1 MTSKSFR
8 LKQPAD
14 RLPTERKGQDT
25 GTVNEGDDLF
35 ENIDVDDSKGKPDR
49 RIGAGR
55 EAGSNFKRQK
65 RDQKFGFGGK
75 KRFAK
80 SGDAASTADMRDFSV
95 KRMKAGGGGGAGV
108 KKRLGKG
115 RRAAAR

>member
-1 MTSKSFR
+1 MKI
-8 LKQPAD
+8 LAD
-14 RLPTERKGQDT
+14 NPPTERKGQDT

-35 ENIDVDDSKGKPDR
+35 ENIDIDESSRKPDR
-49 RIGAGR
+49 RNGPGM
-55 EAGSNFKRQK
+55 EAGSKFKRQK

-80 SGDAASTADMRDFSV
+80 SGDAASTADMRDFSA
-95 KRMKAGGGGGAGV
+95 KTMKAGGAGV